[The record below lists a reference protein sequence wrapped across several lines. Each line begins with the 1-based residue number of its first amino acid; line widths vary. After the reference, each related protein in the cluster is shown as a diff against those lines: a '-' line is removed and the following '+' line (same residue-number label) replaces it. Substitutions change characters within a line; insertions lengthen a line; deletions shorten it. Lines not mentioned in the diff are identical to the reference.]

1 MQYKEIEIIKKYYEE
16 TKSLRRTAK
25 FFCTTAYKLKKVLKA
40 NNFELKTKSKMGRV
54 RTYDLNDIQKRIS
67 NGEDTKAIA
76 VSLGITLF
84 SLRTMLSQNK
94 KRGQKCL

>member
-1 MQYKEIEIIKKYYEE
+1 MEYKEIVKKYEE
-16 TKSLRRTAK
+16 TKSLTQTAK
-25 FFCTTAYKLKKVLKA
+25 FFKTTAFKLKKVLKS

-54 RTYDLNDIQKRIS
+54 RTYDLNEIQKRIS
-67 NGEDTKAIA
+67 KGEDTKAIA

-94 KRGQKCL
+94 KKKIVAIK